1 MKFYLRLVAVMAL
14 TLITACGADDVAK
27 FAVRKGVI
35 QATKKAVEE
44 AQKSDSERVP
54 PKIVNRGSSPQC
66 FRDVRKD
73 CLSAQ
78 LSERDMSGL
87 DLSNTVFDKA
97 NLSGTDLSKSD
108 LRGSS
113 FVGTNLAGADLT
125 GALIDGVDLQLANL
139 TGAKMPD
146 GTIHDK

>member
-1 MKFYLRLVAVMAL
+1 MKIYSRLFALVAL
-14 TLITACGADDVAK
+14 TLMTSCGVDDI
-27 FAVRKGVI
+27 G
-35 QATKKAVEE
+35 KAVVRQAAVKATQKAIDE
-44 AQKSDSERVP
+44 AQKSASEILP
-54 PKIVNRGSSPQC
+54 PKRVSPQC
-66 FRDVRKD
+66 FRDVRRD

-146 GTIHDK
+146 GTIHD